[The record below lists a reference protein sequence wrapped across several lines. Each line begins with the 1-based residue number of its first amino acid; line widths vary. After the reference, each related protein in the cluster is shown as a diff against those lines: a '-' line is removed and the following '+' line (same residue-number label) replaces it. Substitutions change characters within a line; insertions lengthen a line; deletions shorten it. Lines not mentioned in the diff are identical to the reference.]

1 VLGIMLTVKTNSRI
15 LLQLKLYR

>member
-1 VLGIMLTVKTNSRI
+1 VLGIMFTVKTNKRI